1 MVTYVNKTLKNYLN
15 ESVHRGKISIKFAF
29 SPSDA
34 QFDAVERYLKRF
46 GLTEIQRPV
55 EVDNDGLDFYNIP
68 NHRVF
73 KIQAEVQVPISPYV
87 LQTEIKSLLNVSENF
102 VLVRNEQEPVE
113 QSSADRELELEQHAQ
128 AAAQGLSKIVRLS
141 TDRLYRDDE
150 QPADIDM
157 YGNEYN
163 KNFLGY
169 LSDIARTRKS
179 DRVEPSDPLFSWLQM
194 DEFVKSTTLEP
205 VQDMQNFNS
214 HITDAPLAAGKISGK
229 LPIDHELMNRSGG
242 FADVAQPK
250 TEHFEKSTRSS
261 RNSPRISK

>member
-1 MVTYVNKTLKNYLN
+1 MTHVNKTLRTYLN

-29 SPSDA
+29 PPSDA
-34 QFDAVERYLKRF
+34 QFDTIERYLKRF

-55 EVDNDGLDFYNIP
+55 EIDNDGLDFINVP
-68 NHRVF
+68 NRRVF

-87 LQTEIKSLLNVSENF
+87 LQTEIKSLLTVSENF
-102 VLVRNEQEPVE
+102 VLVRNEQEPIE
-113 QSSADRELELEQHAQ
+113 QSSAEHSQELEKHAQ
-128 AAAQGLSKIVRLS
+128 AAAEGLSKIVRLS

-150 QPADIDM
+150 QPVDIDM

-169 LSDIARTRKS
+169 LNDIAQSRRS
-179 DRVEPSDPLFSWLQM
+179 ERVEPSSPLFSWIQM
-194 DEFVKSTTLEP
+194 DEFLNSTTTEP
-205 VQDMQNFNS
+205 TQDTQNFNA
-214 HITDAPLAAGKISGK
+214 HVIDAPLPAGASSGK

-250 TEHFEKSTRSS
+250 TEHFEKLTTKR
-261 RNSPRISK
+261 RNGRRISK